1 MPWADYNPENVPR
14 LPYTEALYNFSMN
27 RKIVIVAVAII
38 AVGISAGFVLR
49 EQAKQPANN
58 ALTAAD
64 EKLMRTPQ
72 GVIPMPPEAM
82 RAMENANKRR
92 P

>member
-1 MPWADYNPENVPR
+1 
-14 LPYTEALYNFSMN
+14 MN
-27 RKIVIVAVAII
+27 RKIIIAAVAII
-38 AVGISAGFVLR
+38 AVGVSAGFLIR
-49 EQAKQPANN
+49 EQTKQPSNT
-58 ALTAAD
+58 LTAAD